1 METVEQNYYYNLWMK
16 LETLADAKKFIPE
29 KVKVLQFVSLELF
42 KEYCL
47 TNGITFKYEKVPWDA
62 VINRFYDIYL
72 FIRED
77 GRYQVFYSFRDLMSS
92 LFYSTILKDPDETF
106 IKSQVKFDYEKIKKD
121 LYDKA
126 LAILNEFSIV
136 DLLGFIHV
144 NS

>member
-16 LETLADAKKFIPE
+16 IEKLQDAKAFIPE
-29 KVKVLQFVSLELF
+29 KVKVLQFVSLDLF

-47 TNGITFKYEKVPWDA
+47 TNGITFKYGQVPWEA
-62 VINRFYDIYL
+62 VVNRYYDIYL

-77 GRYQVFYSFRDLMSS
+77 GCYQVFYSFKDLMSS
-92 LFYSTILKDPDETF
+92 LFYSTILKDPNQAF

-126 LAILNEFSIV
+126 LAILNEFNIG